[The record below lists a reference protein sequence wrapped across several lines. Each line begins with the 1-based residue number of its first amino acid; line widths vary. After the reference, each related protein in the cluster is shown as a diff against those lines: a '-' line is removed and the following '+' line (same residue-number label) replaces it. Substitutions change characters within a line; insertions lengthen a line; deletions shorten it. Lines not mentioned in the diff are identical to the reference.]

1 MAKTQLWQDDYWL
14 LIMQLYLR
22 KPVGVKAMYSRDLV
36 NLSLELHIAPQ
47 ELFARECDIAN
58 LETPRV
64 ERIWEDYG
72 RNPRRL
78 TQAVDKLRQMMGF
91 NSAGSFFEGVE
102 VEETFETDFRPLAE
116 DSRLKPVMLVMILD
130 LYFRLTP
137 ITMVKE
143 TPEVRQLASLMA
155 IPATLIVEVMEVFQ
169 CCDPYL
175 NRRRTTTS
183 PLEQPCRQI
192 WQRYGNIDVKQLASY
207 ASQLKA
213 YFK

>member
-47 ELFARECDIAN
+47 ELFARECEIAN

-64 ERIWEDYG
+64 ERIWEEYG

-78 TQAVDKLRQMMGF
+78 TQAVQKLRQMMGF

-102 VEETFETDFRPLAE
+102 VEETFESDFRPLAE
-116 DSRLKPVMLVMILD
+116 DSRLKPVMLIMILD

-137 ITMVKE
+137 ITMVKD

-155 IPATLIVEVMEVFQ
+155 IPATLVAEVMEVFQ

-175 NRRRTTTS
+175 SRRRTTTS

-192 WQRYGNIDVKQLASY
+192 WQRYGNTDIKKLASY